1 MRFLTTSDLVE
12 LHGNK
17 RVGHAAMET
26 LLVLNGYEMDAGS
39 QEQEQVIIAVA
50 AGQMGRRLHPLGA
63 SPREGE
69 TSTLIRADLPLDY
82 CKACSVTGTLTCS
95 PSL

>member
-50 AGQMGRRLHPLGA
+50 AGQMGREDFTRWVQAHV
-63 SPREGE
+63 
-69 TSTLIRADLPLDY
+69 
-82 CKACSVTGTLTCS
+82 KARQA
-95 PSL
+95 P